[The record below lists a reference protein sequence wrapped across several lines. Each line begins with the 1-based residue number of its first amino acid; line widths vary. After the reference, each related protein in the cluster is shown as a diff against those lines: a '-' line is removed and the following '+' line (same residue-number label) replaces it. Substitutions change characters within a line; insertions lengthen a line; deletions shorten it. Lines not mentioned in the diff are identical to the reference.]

1 MDTSSPRPRAG
12 RAPSAPQ
19 RRRRRGQAVVEFA
32 IILPV
37 FALLMLIA
45 IDVGRLFLSYID
57 VSNAAREG
65 AAYAAGNPT
74 DTAGILTAATQE
86 TNSQNQPGQHAFT
99 LTTACTDS
107 SGTTIA
113 CSTAA
118 GGAGAGNRV
127 VVTVREPFTFFTP
140 LINTFF
146 GNNLAMSTTASSAVL
161 GLAATAGGTPP
172 PACSPPTL
180 ASFTA
185 TPAGL
190 TVTLDA
196 SASLPNSGGCAIETY
211 DWDMGDGANPFPPV
225 VGQTA
230 SYTYAFSGTYTVSL
244 TVSNSNPTSL
254 TTAQSVTVSV
264 GGPTPTPSPAPTPTP
279 GPTPT
284 PVCSMAAVITATDIG
299 SGKITFTG
307 SYTGQPQP
315 TSWSWNF
322 DTTGSPSQANPAT
335 STLQAPGVVQYPVP
349 GSNGNNRPK
358 YTVQL
363 TITKGSC
370 TAIATTSVQPSK

>member
-1 MDTSSPRPRAG
+1 MGTGTVMERSRPRPRAG
-12 RAPSAPQ
+12 RTPSAPQ

-74 DTAGILTAATQE
+74 DTSGILTAAHAGDQLPE
-86 TNSQNQPGQHAFT
+86 PGRPTRLHGDHGLHRQRRERRSPVRPLLA
-99 LTTACTDS
+99 APAQVIES
-107 SGTTIA
+107 SLRFE
-113 CSTAA
+113 S
-118 GGAGAGNRV
+118 RSPSS
-127 VVTVREPFTFFTP
+127 RP

-172 PACSPPTL
+172 PACSPPSL

-196 SASLPNSGGCAIETY
+196 SASLPNSGACAIETY

-225 VGQTA
+225 VGKTA
-230 SYTYAFSGTYTVSL
+230 TYTYAFAGTYTITL
-244 TVSNSNPTSL
+244 TVSNSNPTGV
-254 TTAQSVTVSV
+254 TTTQSVTVGTATPSPTPS
-264 GGPTPTPSPAPTPTP
+264 PTPTPAPTP
-279 GPTPT
+279 
-284 PVCSMAAVITATDIG
+284 
-299 SGKITFTG
+299 
-307 SYTGQPQP
+307 
-315 TSWSWNF
+315 
-322 DTTGSPSQANPAT
+322 SPSPACVVPNFTWQT
-335 STLQAPGVVQYPVP
+335 S
-349 GSNGNNRPK
+349 
-358 YTVQL
+358 
-363 TITKGSC
+363 
-370 TAIATTSVQPSK
+370 SKN